1 MLTKL
6 AAEPGGGLVEPVHH
20 GTNGGHRLQHGVA
33 HGGPGLQVGLE
44 VLHLVLSPGQ

>member
-1 MLTKL
+1 MTQLV
-6 AAEPGGGLVEPVHH
+6 AEPGGGLVEPVHH
-20 GTNGGHRLQHGVA
+20 GTHGGHRLQQGVA